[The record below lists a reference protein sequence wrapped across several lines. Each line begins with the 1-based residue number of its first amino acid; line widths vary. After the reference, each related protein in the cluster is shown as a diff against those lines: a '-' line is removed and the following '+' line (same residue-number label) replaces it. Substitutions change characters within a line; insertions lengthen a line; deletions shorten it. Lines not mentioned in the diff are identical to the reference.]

1 MRKLLLALLAGSSC
15 ITMASSL
22 DMNNLYCKKVQLNSS
37 TTLAD
42 VQANCTLKSQKE
54 KSGMYQVEFTNDA
67 TGKTVTCNFPTNQP
81 TAALNSCK

>member
-1 MRKLLLALLAGSSC
+1 MRKLLLTLLVGANC
-15 ITMASSL
+15 MAMASSL
-22 DMNNLYCKKVQLNSS
+22 DMSNLYCKKVQLTSA